1 MNGFKNGLLK
11 GFASLS
17 SRIGLSQLAMSLERR
32 RTDTV
37 APGKDLIPHVSDAN
51 PLSKSEAESRLDFL
65 ASEDFTFDPYHE
77 APKLSRLEQR
87 INAAR
92 QPRCRKHKRPVKAP
106 PAFHHYATHFEAFL
120 AEAADY
126 LPYRP
131 SGPLIG
137 THGDAIN
144 NFSCGLDVARV
155 AVGATVC
162 LGLDAV
168 NAVKNKVVE
177 TIEAPKRAAALEK
190 RRTYYAAYNEKR
202 RAEAALVASNVPAPL
217 NPCPRPEELTEA
229 YYRRHDSEEAK
240 IRFGQ
245 LMIDLEENVRYR
257 VETEG
262 NKIVGTTGGVR
273 DWLKANCP
281 ELAKHYH
288 TCLRFKRKL
297 QFVICE
303 PWEKPT

>member
-1 MNGFKNGLLK
+1 MNSFKNGLLK

-17 SRIGLSQLAMSLERR
+17 SRIGLSRLAGARPRLTANE
-32 RTDTV
+32 V
-37 APGKDLIPHVSDAN
+37 AQGKSSAENPPAAN

-65 ASEDFTFDPYHE
+65 ASDDYTFDPYHE

-87 INAAR
+87 INIAR
-92 QPRCRKHKRPVKAP
+92 QPRCRKHKRRVKASVRP
-106 PAFHHYATHFEAFL
+106 LHYATHLEAFL
-120 AEAADY
+120 ADAADY
-126 LPYRP
+126 LQYRP
-131 SGPLIG
+131 SGPVFG
-137 THGDAIN
+137 THGDGIN

-155 AVGATVC
+155 AIGATVC

-168 NAVKNKVVE
+168 DAVKNKVVE
-177 TIEAPKRAAALEK
+177 KIEAPRRAAELEK
-190 RRTYYAAYNEKR
+190 RRSYYAAYNEKR
-202 RAEAALVASNVPAPL
+202 RAASALVASNVPAPL

-240 IRFGQ
+240 VRFGQ

-273 DWLKANCP
+273 DWLKVNCP

-288 TCLRFKRKL
+288 TCLRFKRKC
-297 QFVICE
+297 QFEICE